1 MYLVRKLSKDGRVE
15 VYDLYP
21 FELNSHGTLR
31 PRKPKVWRFHK
42 GIAAID
48 EHVGAC
54 MLAIE
59 LREKGSETLD
69 A

>member
-1 MYLVRKLSKDGRVE
+1 MYLVRKINKTGRME
-15 VYDLYP
+15 VY
-21 FELNSHGTLR
+21 ELDSTEFNNRGHAR
-31 PRKPKVWRFHK
+31 RRKPRAWRFHK

-48 EHVGAC
+48 ETVAAC

-59 LREKGSETLD
+59 IRENLSETLD